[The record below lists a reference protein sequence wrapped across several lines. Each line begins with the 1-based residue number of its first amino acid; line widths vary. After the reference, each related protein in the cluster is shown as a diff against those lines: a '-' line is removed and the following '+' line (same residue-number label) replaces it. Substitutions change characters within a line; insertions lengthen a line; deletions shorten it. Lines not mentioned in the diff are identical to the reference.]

1 MNWTGFKQVYHNSF
15 REESKRRFNDSHFNH
30 FTLHLNMNALW
41 RNILLI
47 VSWLSCFNLYGQGEN
62 TTIPYSNDSAYV
74 TQRIAMLRNVDVT
87 SFKPFTYKGADG
99 IDIRYRLYAPLGPGA
114 VSKRLP
120 LVLVFHGSGQIG
132 TDNNAQ
138 LGILPKLF
146 ALEETQ
152 GKYPAYILAPQFPT
166 RSSDYSM
173 DSTRNVLKSTPR
185 VCLQTVLELVDSL
198 MYVLPIDPERIYVV
212 GYSMGASTTIN
223 ALSARPELFAAGI
236 SISGIPQFDRG
247 EQIRHIPL
255 WLIHGTV
262 DDVNSIESD
271 AYFFQEFN
279 RSNLRFWKLE
289 EVNHDILTTPTIL
302 GSSLPDWLFSQKKF

>member
-1 MNWTGFKQVYHNSF
+1 MEHLT
-15 REESKRRFNDSHFNH
+15 FNTL
-30 FTLHLNMNALW
+30 TLHLNMDNVLL
-41 RNILLI
+41 RNLFLLI
-47 VSWLSCFNLYGQGEN
+47 SWLCCFNLFGQEE

-74 TQRIAMLRNVDVT
+74 TQRIAMLRNVDAT

-99 IDIRYRLYAPLGPGA
+99 IDIRYRLYAPQGPGA

-146 ALEETQ
+146 AHEETQ
-152 GKYPAYILAPQFPT
+152 GKYPSYILAPQFPT
-166 RSSDYSM
+166 RSSNYSL

-185 VCLQTVLELVDSL
+185 SCLQTVLELVDSL
-198 MYVLPIDPERIYVV
+198 IHVLPIDSTRIYVA

-223 ALSARPELFAAGI
+223 ALSARPDLFAAGI
-236 SISGIPQFDRG
+236 SIAGIPQFNQG

-255 WLIHGTV
+255 WLIHGTA
-262 DDVNSIESD
+262 DDVNTIQSD
-271 AYFFQEFN
+271 EYFFREFN
-279 RSNLRFWKLE
+279 RSNLRFWKLKGI
-289 EVNHDILTTPTIL
+289 NHDILTTSTL
-302 GSSLPDWLFSQKKF
+302 LDSSLSDWLFNQRKS